1 MRKQTILQLNNFSI
15 QRGDFVLCT
24 GVDLVL
30 KSGEIAHLVGANGSG
45 KTTLLMQLTGLLPT
59 PLLDS
64 FDYKEKRPP
73 VYVSHQLGINLDLTV
88 RQNLQFL
95 LNLYGVSITQIT
107 DTQTT
112 DTQRMT
118 QSINQTINQS
128 ISEPQLM
135 EALAWVGLEGY
146 QDIQC
151 KQLSAGQTRRVNLA
165 RLRLMS
171 PKDSPLWLLDEPFT
185 ALDTAMV
192 ARLQTRLRQFANEG
206 GAILMTS
213 HQTENMQNLADI
225 HLDLADCALSSD
237 YLSDDSFFH

>member
-1 MRKQTILQLNNFSI
+1 MILQLDNFTI
-15 QRGDFVLCT
+15 QRGDFILCT

-30 KSGEIAHLVGANGSG
+30 KSGQITHLVGANGSG
-45 KTTLLMQLTGLLPT
+45 KTTLLMQLAGLLPT
-59 PLLDS
+59 PVLDS
-64 FDYKEKRPP
+64 LSYKETRPP

-95 LNLYGVSITQIT
+95 LNLYGISITH
-107 DTQTT
+107 TT
-112 DTQRMT
+112 A
-118 QSINQTINQS
+118 QSINKTISRSINQS
-128 ISEPQLM
+128 ISQSQLM

-151 KQLSAGQTRRVNLA
+151 KHLSAGQTRRVNLA
-165 RLRLMS
+165 RLQLMT
-171 PKDSPLWLLDEPFT
+171 PKNSPLWLLDEPFT
-185 ALDTAMV
+185 ALDAIMV

-225 HLDLADCALSSD
+225 RLDLSNYTLSSD
-237 YLSDDSFFH
+237 L